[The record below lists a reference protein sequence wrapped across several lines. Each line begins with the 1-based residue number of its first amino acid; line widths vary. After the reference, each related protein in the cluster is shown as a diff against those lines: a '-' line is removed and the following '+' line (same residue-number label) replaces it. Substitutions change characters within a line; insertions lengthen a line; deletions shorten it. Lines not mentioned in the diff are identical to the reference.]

1 MKQQPKRASFP
12 KKPSPFVDARHF
24 KTFCS
29 QSMVDSAQAILCDE
43 SLSDSEE
50 AFLGAQAILLMNG
63 LL

>member
-24 KTFCS
+24 RTFCTPDL
-29 QSMVDSAQAILCDE
+29 VAKAQAILCDE
-43 SLSDSEE
+43 DLCESEE
-50 AFLGAQAILLMNG
+50 AFLGAQAVLLMNG